1 MVCVCPLEE
10 LDRTMSTTQ
19 AIVGRLRQIMMT
31 SSVKKLDWDAVTDDT
46 TIASLGFDSLS
57 ILDLIYDIQQNFKV
71 DFDAEELAAVK
82 TVGQLATFLQQKGA

>member
-1 MVCVCPLEE
+1 
-10 LDRTMSTTQ
+10 MSTTQ